1 MLMSNSM
8 HLPRFVVRAVLAL
21 RRGLQRAADA
31 IVPPVLPLLER
42 IGGLE
47 VTAALALAGELGI
60 ADHLASGPATAA
72 DLAHRTGVDADS
84 LGRLMRALVAQG
96 CFRLDGQGRFRNNR
110 LSDALKQGAPQGLRD
125 FARYFGST
133 HNLNAWGDLA
143 RTIGDGKSAFER
155 LHGTSIWE
163 SFRKDPRLGTTFAGA
178 MTELTQLEV
187 AFLAD
192 AYPFE
197 RHRSVCDVGGGR
209 GTLLASIL
217 ERHPSMRGCLVDGEA
232 ALAGAA
238 ELFRERGLQERVQ
251 LVPADFFGALPSGY
265 DAYLMKDVLHDWD
278 DARASKIL
286 LSCRRAMSEG
296 ARLLISEMLLDPN
309 EARFPGTLADLQMMM
324 VCSEGRQRSRADME
338 GLLLSADLQL
348 LKVWKTAR
356 FSSWVEAEARPLDPK
371 R

>member
-1 MLMSNSM
+1 MSNSM

-21 RRGLQRAADA
+21 RHGLQRGADA
-31 IVPPVLPLLER
+31 LVPPVLPLLER

-47 VTAALALAGELGI
+47 VTAALSVAAELGL
-60 ADHLASGPATAA
+60 ADHLADGPATAA
-72 DLAHRTGVDADS
+72 DLAGKTGVDAES
-84 LGRLMRALVAQG
+84 LARMMRALVAQG
-96 CFRLDGQGRFRNNR
+96 CFRFDGRGRYRNNR
-110 LSDALKQGAPQGLRD
+110 VSDALKRGAPLGLHD

-133 HNLNAWGDLA
+133 HNLTAWADLS

-155 LHGTSIWE
+155 LNGMSIWE
-163 SFRKDPRLGTTFAGA
+163 AFRRNPAMGATFAGA
-178 MTELTQLEV
+178 MTELTLLEV
-187 AFLAD
+187 DFLAD

-217 ERHPSMRGCLVDGEA
+217 DRHPSLHGCLVDGEA

-238 ELFRERGLQERVQ
+238 ELFRERGLAERVQ
-251 LVPADFFGALPSGY
+251 LVPADFFGTLPSGY

-278 DARASKIL
+278 DARATKIL
-286 LSCRRAMSEG
+286 QSCRRAMSEG
-296 ARLLISEMLLDPN
+296 NRLLISEMLLDPN
-309 EARFPGTLADLQMMM
+309 EARFPGTFADLQMMM
-324 VCSEGRQRSRADME
+324 VCSEGRQRSRSQMEALLTGADF
-338 GLLLSADLQL
+338 QL

-356 FSSWVEAEARPLDPK
+356 FSSWLEAEARPHAPK